1 MGRGQGENQAISVRS
16 APRRCYLRVSLSG
29 GPARG
34 WLLDVDDYHNQIAV
48 YRPPGGSRMDLTF
61 EPGGERNGTAG
72 EFLGIYRLVDRS
84 GSDRRVYVHKPG
96 T

>member
-1 MGRGQGENQAISVRS
+1 
-16 APRRCYLRVSLSG
+16 
-29 GPARG
+29 
-34 WLLDVDDYHNQIAV
+34 
-48 YRPPGGSRMDLTF
+48 MDLTF